1 MFYYVY
7 KITNQIN
14 GKFYIGAHSTKNLD
28 DGYMGSGKRI
38 KYAIE
43 KYGIENFNKEI
54 LKFYDT
60 KVEMYLAEKELVELG
75 NHSYNLV
82 EGGGGIDPLNSKMFD
97 NSAHKIDHIN
107 KMNAARKEK
116 MDDVFFRKQYSK
128 KMSESIKNSEKANLK
143 LVHKLIKEGK
153 LSPKEY
159 GLFTKGSKHSDSTK
173 KKIKESTTGKI
184 NLGNG
189 YSNKPVYDEFGNL
202 FESRRKLAAF
212 YKINEETVRNR
223 IKKGI
228 YKTG

>member
-1 MFYYVY
+1 
-7 KITNQIN
+7 
-14 GKFYIGAHSTKNLD
+14 
-28 DGYMGSGKRI
+28 MGSGKLI
-38 KYAIE
+38 KTAIE

-54 LKFYDT
+54 IGFYTT

-75 NHSYNLV
+75 DHSYNLI
-82 EGGGGIDPLNSKMFD
+82 EGGGGVDPLNSTMF
-97 NSAHKIDHIN
+97 NNPAHQIDHIH

-116 MDDVFFRKQYSK
+116 MNDPAFGESYSK
-128 KMSESIKNSEKANLK
+128 RMSAAIKNSDRTNLK
-143 LVHKLIKEGK
+143 LVHKLIKDGK

-159 GLFTKGSKHSDSTK
+159 GLFTKGSRHTEETK
-173 KKIKESTTGKI
+173 KKIKESCAGKI

-212 YKINEETVRNR
+212 YGINEETVRNR

-228 YKTG
+228 YKSG